1 MSEITIVQVESSSQG
16 ISTVQVESNS
26 QGISTVEV
34 AATGQG
40 ISTVEVESNGQ
51 GIAIIDLHQGATGAT
66 GAQGA
71 TGATGAQGIPGPNII
86 TTATES
92 NLTGFILANG
102 TTISAEEATSNG
114 DANKGKILKTNGSG
128 YLTLTRLVTTALKAI
143 GVAGI
148 DVQNNDGTSLLRI
161 GTGTSKTGI
170 AEGLGTASGHY
181 SHAKGNNT
189 TASGESAHAEGS
201 LSTAS
206 GNSSHAE
213 GYNTTASGESAHAEG
228 QSTIASGGASHAE
241 GQSTTASGIASHAEG
256 SGTHATGN
264 YSHAEGQST
273 TASGV
278 YSHAEGS
285 LSTASKNSSHAEG
298 YNTTA
303 SGNYSHAEGFGST
316 ASGVYS
322 HAEGVGTIT
331 SGIAS
336 HAEGSETIASGNY
349 SHAAG
354 RKAKAIHN
362 GSRVMSDS
370 LLEDVSS
377 TMVDQMTCRYA
388 NGYEFKGGNA
398 KFYGG
403 VLSPNQQLNMES
415 SVVTRATGDARYGTY
430 SDILDA
436 DFAVV
441 SDTNLATVL
450 SITLPVGLY
459 QIDAFL
465 SSQHNSAGG
474 CKIRFGA
481 TVGGVATNIKVGLND
496 SYSRPLVASPIY
508 PLSSSVYNQAN
519 TTATI
524 VTRSDDGAQEFRRS
538 LNGIVEILTEGT
550 KLSLDYAQK
559 IANVAESKAR
569 ARSHIIARRIN

>member
-51 GIAIIDLHQGATGAT
+51 GIAIIDLH
-66 GAQGA
+66 QGA

-170 AEGLGTASGHY
+170 AEGSGTASGLA
-181 SHAKGNNT
+181 SHAEGLDSIASNTASHAEGNNT
-189 TASGESAHAEGS
+189 TASGA
-201 LSTAS
+201 
-206 GNSSHAE
+206 SSHAE
-213 GYNTTASGESAHAEG
+213 GGQTTASGPYSHAEGLSSTASGLASHAEGDSTTASGPYSHAEGLSSTASGLASHAEGANTTASGDW
-228 QSTIASGGASHAE
+228 SHAE
-241 GQSTTASGIASHAEG
+241 GGGTNAS
-256 SGTHATGN
+256 
-264 YSHAEGQST
+264 
-273 TASGV
+273 
-278 YSHAEGS
+278 
-285 LSTASKNSSHAEG
+285 NS
-298 YNTTA
+298 
-303 SGNYSHAEGFGST
+303 
-316 ASGVYS
+316 
-322 HAEGVGTIT
+322 
-331 SGIAS
+331 
-336 HAEGSETIASGNY
+336 Y

-354 RKAKAIHN
+354 YRAKAIHD

-370 LLEDVSS
+370 QDADVSS
-377 TMVDQMTCRYA
+377 TATNQMTCRYQ
-388 NGYEFKGGNA
+388 NGYVFKGGDITLDA
-398 KFYGG
+398 TYDGPEESVTQSVK
-403 VLSPNQQLNMES
+403 LSPDRYEQYQNGNANVILTLPITSGTLATNTTAVMLTGAQTINGSKTFSGQTRINNQQLTAGS
-415 SVVTRATGDARYGTY
+415 SVVTRDAGDARYGTY

-508 PLSSSVYNQAN
+508 PLSSSVYNQEN